1 MLRPPPS
8 STRTDTLFP
17 DTTLFRSPRI
27 GLVIFGQ
34 QGGRLG
40 SFVLG
45 QAAQENPDP
54 AVNLL
59 RRITVDAP
67 PLRYL
72 GVAKGGN
79 LLAPPLAVE
88 LPSVKGAGHPVTL
101 APPLAQR
108 RAAVDADV
116 RQAGHPSGSVAKQ
129 DEVESQHPNLP
140 GAAHD
145 DFGRL
150 GSHIPMFDQH
160 RKQNER
166 PV

>member
-1 MLRPPPS
+1 MRGIERIFLELGPVHR
-8 STRTDTLFP
+8 RLDHHA
-17 DTTLFRSPRI
+17 RGAPRI

-40 SFVLG
+40 AFVLG
-45 QAAQENPDP
+45 QVAQENPDP

-88 LPSVKGAGHPVTL
+88 LPRSEEHTSEL
-101 APPLAQR
+101 QSLMR
-108 RAAVDADV
+108 ISYAVFGLKKKKT
-116 RQAGHPSGSVAKQ
+116 RKHRE
-129 DEVESQHPNLP
+129 EVNHS
-140 GAAHD
+140 
-145 DFGRL
+145 
-150 GSHIPMFDQH
+150 
-160 RKQNER
+160 
-166 PV
+166 

>member
-1 MLRPPPS
+1 MRISDWS
-8 STRTDTLFP
+8 SDVCSSDLHHARGA
-17 DTTLFRSPRI
+17 PRI

-40 SFVLG
+40 AFVLG
-45 QAAQENPDP
+45 QVAQENPDP

-108 RAAVDADV
+108 RPAVDADV
-116 RQAGHPSGSVAKQ
+116 RQARHPSARKSV
-129 DEVESQHPNLP
+129 V
-140 GAAHD
+140 
-145 DFGRL
+145 
-150 GSHIPMFDQH
+150 
-160 RKQNER
+160 
-166 PV
+166 